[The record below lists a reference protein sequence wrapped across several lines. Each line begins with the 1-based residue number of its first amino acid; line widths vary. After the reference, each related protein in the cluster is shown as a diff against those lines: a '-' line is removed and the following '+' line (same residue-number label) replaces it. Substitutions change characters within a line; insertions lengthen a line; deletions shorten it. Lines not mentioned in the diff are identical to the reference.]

1 MDPAYLIYML
11 FRDRLTS
18 VSGHDANMMRQAYK
32 DLDRGTY
39 ELLQIGRT
47 WTIRVRPGKE
57 ADHAAIARRV
67 SRHLARFPDA

>member
-18 VSGHDANMMRQAYK
+18 VSSRDSKMMRQAYK

-39 ELLQIGRT
+39 ELLQVGGT
-47 WTIRVRPGKE
+47 WTISVRPGKE
-57 ADHAAIARRV
+57 AQHADIARRV
-67 SRHLARFPDA
+67 SRHLARFPD